1 MPKMRLGWYAG
12 VRTTESPTWGARC
25 SMIMPRPSKYML
37 TKILGLYGRN
47 WRCNH
52 LSIPATREFLFIY
65 GLSCSEQLLP
75 ACKDVSLLFLSKGK
89 HHLLSDRRKR
99 HL

>member
-12 VRTTESPTWGARC
+12 VRTQRNQPPLQHDYASPSR
-25 SMIMPRPSKYML
+25 YML
-37 TKILGLYGRN
+37 TKILGLYGRD

-75 ACKDVSLLFLSKGK
+75 ACKDVSRPLLSLSKGK